1 MISNSC
7 SGIFGLRFAIKTLL
21 WRFLGLLFIINFL
34 RGFKTKAK
42 ERKRGWKEKERV
54 KWLPPR
60 KVVLP
65 CLFLLK
71 ALPSYL
77 IWFVFFYW
85 IRRTFQPLSDGIG
98 FMLKTLRNWKGHALA
113 SRFYFWIIS
122 CNCCIS
128 LNMKIYIS
136 RSLILLYQNRSD
148 VMLWKNE
155 QYNCII
161 FRIIWIKTL
170 KKPV

>member
-60 KVVLP
+60 KVAYHVYF
-65 CLFLLK
+65 C
-71 ALPSYL
+71 SRL

-85 IRRTFQPLSDGIG
+85 IRRNFQPLSDGIG

-113 SRFYFWIIS
+113 SRFYFE
-122 CNCCIS
+122 
-128 LNMKIYIS
+128 
-136 RSLILLYQNRSD
+136 LLHAID
-148 VMLWKNE
+148 VHVYLLTWFKFIE
-155 QYNCII
+155 VVVWFYFI
-161 FRIIWIKTL
+161 RID
-170 KKPV
+170 

>member
-1 MISNSC
+1 M
-7 SGIFGLRFAIKTLL
+7 
-21 WRFLGLLFIINFL
+21 
-34 RGFKTKAK
+34 
-42 ERKRGWKEKERV
+42 
-54 KWLPPR
+54 
-60 KVVLP
+60 
-65 CLFLLK
+65 
-71 ALPSYL
+71 Y
-77 IWFVFFYW
+77 FFYW
-85 IRRTFQPLSDGIG
+85 IRRTVQPLSDGIG
-98 FMLKTLRNWKGHALA
+98 FMLKTLRNWKGNALA

-161 FRIIWIKTL
+161 FRIMWIIFFFFIKVTSML
-170 KKPV
+170 HTRYVNYYEHILFYKLRRKNKLWFEFYFHFYVTGPESLTIFTQLHMENEGRK